1 MDVHTLIILG
11 FFMMVTA
18 LLAGVVFIFYC
29 VIQLKRMSIA
39 VHEFCLQ
46 TEARLTPVL
55 EETEK
60 TLKSVR
66 VITDDVGA
74 ITGNIRDVS
83 DAVCDVADNI
93 RAVGNLISD
102 VREQVSLKALGIK
115 AGIQT
120 ALALL
125 LKNAG
130 DRG

>member
-1 MDVHTLIILG
+1 MEVHTLITVG
-11 FFMMVTA
+11 FFICVAAIIAGLGMVYY
-18 LLAGVVFIFYC
+18 GI
-29 VIQLKRMSIA
+29 IQLKKMLET
-39 VHEFCLQ
+39 VNDFCRH
-46 TEARLTPVL
+46 TDAKLTPVL

-93 RAVGNLISD
+93 RAVGCLISD
-102 VREQVSLKALGIK
+102 VREQVSIKALGVK

-130 DRG
+130 NRG

>member
-1 MDVHTLIILG
+1 MEVHTLITAG
-11 FFMMVTA
+11 FFI
-18 LLAGVVFIFYC
+18 GVAAVIAVLGLVFYC
-29 VIQLKRMSIA
+29 VVQLKSL
-39 VHEFCLQ
+39 VETVNEFCRN
-46 TEARLTPVL
+46 TDARLSPVL

-60 TLKSVR
+60 TLRSVR

-74 ITGNIRDVS
+74 ITGNVREVT

-93 RAVGNLISD
+93 RAIGNLIGD
-102 VREQVSLKALGIK
+102 VREQVSLKALGVK

-130 DRG
+130 NRG